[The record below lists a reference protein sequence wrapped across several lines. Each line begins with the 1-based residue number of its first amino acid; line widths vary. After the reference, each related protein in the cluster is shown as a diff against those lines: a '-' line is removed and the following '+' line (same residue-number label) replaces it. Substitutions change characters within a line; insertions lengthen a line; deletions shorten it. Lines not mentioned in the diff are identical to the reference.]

1 MLGERE
7 KRTILSLTIWDACN
21 NILEEGITDEVLDA
35 IFREGMLKVA
45 LVNAE
50 KNSVLIKNKS
60 VLRFKAITELRYK
73 SIIETA

>member
-35 IFREGMLKVA
+35 IFR
-45 LVNAE
+45 
-50 KNSVLIKNKS
+50 
-60 VLRFKAITELRYK
+60 
-73 SIIETA
+73 